1 QAVFE
6 SHLADRASGGLGGD
20 PTGLCLPH
28 GMPRMMIAI
37 FPIEF
42 IVTPKTTYFLTD
54 YTTPRR
60 IFTDGRDWPKDI
72 LPSFN
77 GYSIGTWRDDDGDG
91 RYDTL
96 DIETRGF
103 KSPRT
108 FEGSGLPLHED
119 GATVIKER
127 LSLDRSD
134 KGLLRN
140 EITVIDN
147 ALTRPW
153 TVSKVYKREPNANW
167 DFVDCAEYNP

>member
-1 QAVFE
+1 MMRNLQGESNMSRATMVVSRRSLTAIAATAALAVAVGAVRSQE
-6 SHLADRASGGLGGD
+6 TVS
-20 PTGLCLPH
+20 
-28 GMPRMMIAI
+28 
-37 FPIEF
+37 
-42 IVTPKTTYFLTD
+42 KY
-54 YTTPRR
+54 
-60 IFTDGRDWPKDI
+60 RDWPKDI

-167 DFVDCAEYNP
+167 DVVDCAEYNPHVVVGKETY

>member
-1 QAVFE
+1 
-6 SHLADRASGGLGGD
+6 
-20 PTGLCLPH
+20 
-28 GMPRMMIAI
+28 
-37 FPIEF
+37 
-42 IVTPKTTYFLTD
+42 
-54 YTTPRR
+54 
-60 IFTDGRDWPKDI
+60 
-72 LPSFN
+72 
-77 GYSIGTWRDDDGDG
+77 GDG

-127 LSLDRSD
+127 LSLDRAD

-167 DFVDCAEYNP
+167 DFVDCAEYNPHVVVGKETYMVSADGFLMPTKKGQRAPDLRYFPDAPRR